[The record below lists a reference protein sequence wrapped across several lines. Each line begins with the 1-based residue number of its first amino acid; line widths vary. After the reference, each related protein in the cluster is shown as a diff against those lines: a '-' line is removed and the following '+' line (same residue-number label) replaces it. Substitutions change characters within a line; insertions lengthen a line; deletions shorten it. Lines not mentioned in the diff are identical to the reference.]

1 MDIRTKTNL
10 KKVLYAM
17 RYKLFFLILFFS
29 IAFGSLF
36 YVHKILIEKTHLSG
50 AAMAHSYT
58 IEQEK
63 NFRAYTTALQF
74 AGEELEALIT
84 KRNINSFNMSVYDIL
99 ANLKKLFSESEIVPY
114 AIVNRYA
121 FFLDPED
128 EKKANSMD
136 NNKVHW
142 FDQVLSAN
150 GEIICTT
157 AYKNRLT
164 HEFVVTIAK
173 QINDL
178 DIVIAID
185 ISASDFKDA
194 DNEYVLPEN
203 SYYYLTDQ
211 EGTILY
217 TSNKKADYALLKEFA
232 ANVVKNIK
240 KAKDK
245 KISEINS
252 DGEKR
257 TIYYNISSNGWI
269 SFISIPDS
277 YLVKD
282 ITRIGAGGLIV
293 LIVFLIITI
302 FTTVREVTLNQNID
316 KYTET
321 IRVLGNHYYAIYR
334 INFIKDTYE
343 MIKDTQ
349 LKNKNI
355 PTQGK
360 LDDFIQNVSKYI
372 EDSAKQDFIDS
383 FSAENIKKLVS
394 QRIHDYGGDYKKET
408 ADGEYQWVGVRLLFD
423 ESLYGDEAVLCFR
436 SLDEEKKAQLQQL
449 DLLKDALENAHQ
461 SEQARNMF
469 FSSMSH
475 DMRTPLN
482 AIIGLSD
489 LAQNVIND
497 PQKIADYLNK
507 ITISSKHL
515 LDLINDILEISRLEQ
530 GKMNVERKEINL
542 KTCIEENILLFQ
554 TRAVQEKKNFT
565 VNIDIQDCTVF
576 ADPFRINQIMNNLL
590 SNAFKFTKE
599 GSSISV
605 KVKQLGQE
613 NFAKYQFEIADTGIG
628 MSRQFMEKLFIPY
641 ERETRFGT
649 KNIQGTGL
657 GTTIVKNIISHLGGE
672 IHVKSEE
679 GKGTVFTFT
688 LPFEIVKQKSI
699 KTEQPADEKKQQNIL
714 KGKHVLLAEDNN
726 INMEITSELLSM
738 CEMEVTKAWDG
749 QEAFTVFKNSEQGYF
764 DIVLLDMQMPKM
776 DGCEAAK
783 AIRSLNRPDA
793 RKVPIIAVTANAFA
807 EDFAATSAAGM
818 DAHISKPIDFSL
830 LCKTIQEQLGKTV

>member
-1 MDIRTKTNL
+1 MDLRTKANL

-17 RYKLFFLILFFS
+17 RYKLFILIVFFS
-29 IAFGSLF
+29 IAFVSLYF
-36 YVHKILIEKTHLSG
+36 VHKILIEKTHLYG
-50 AAMAHSYT
+50 QAMAHSYA

-74 AGEELEALIT
+74 AGEELETLIV
-84 KRNINSFNMSVYDIL
+84 KRNVHSVHSSVYDIL
-99 ANLKKLFSESEIVPY
+99 SGLKKLFKNSEIVPY

-121 FFLDPED
+121 FFLNPED
-128 EKKANSMD
+128 EKAANALD
-136 NNKVHW
+136 NSNVGW

-150 GEIICTT
+150 GEIVCTK

-164 HEFVVTIAK
+164 DEFVVTIAK
-173 QINDL
+173 QINNL

-185 ISASDFKDA
+185 ILASDFKDMA
-194 DNEYVLPEN
+194 NEKTLPEN

-211 EGTILY
+211 EGNVLY
-217 TSNKKADYALLKEFA
+217 SSNKAMDNEYLKDFA
-232 ANVVKNIK
+232 RSVIKESDQAKN
-240 KAKDK
+240 K
-245 KISEINS
+245 KISIVNAN
-252 DGEKR
+252 GEDR
-257 TIYYNISSNGWI
+257 TIYYKVSGNGWV
-269 SFISIPDS
+269 SFINIPDS
-277 YLVKD
+277 YLEKD
-282 ITRIGAGGLIV
+282 IYRIGMGGLV
-293 LIVFLIITI
+293 LLIIFLIITI
-302 FTTVREVTLNQNID
+302 FTTVREVMLNQNID

-321 IRVLGNHYYAIYR
+321 IRVLGNRYYAIYR
-334 INFIKDTYE
+334 INFINDTYE
-343 MIKDTQ
+343 MIKDSQ
-349 LKNKNI
+349 LKSKNI
-355 PTQGK
+355 PSSGK
-360 LDDFIQNVSKYI
+360 LDDFIQSVSRFI

-394 QRIHDYGGDYKKET
+394 QRIHDYGGEYKKET
-408 ADGEYQWVGVRLLFD
+408 AGGKYQWVGVRLLFD

-436 SLDEEKKAQLQQL
+436 SLDEEKKARLQQL
-449 DLLKDALENAHQ
+449 DLLKGALENARQ

-489 LAQNVIND
+489 LAQNFIND
-497 PQKIADYLNK
+497 PKKIADYLNK

-530 GKMNVERKEINL
+530 GKMSVERKEINL
-542 KTCIEENILLFQ
+542 KNCVEESILLFQ
-554 TRAVQEKKNFT
+554 NKAAQEKKNFT
-565 VNIDIQDCTVF
+565 VTIDIHDCIVR

-599 GSSISV
+599 GDSVSV

-613 NFAKYQFEIADTGIG
+613 NFAKYRFEIADTGIG
-628 MSRQFMEKLFIPY
+628 MSKQFMEKLFIPY

-672 IHVKSEE
+672 IRVKSEV
-679 GKGTVFTFT
+679 GQGTVFTFT
-688 LPFEIVKQKSI
+688 LPFETVKQESI
-699 KTEQPADEKKQQNIL
+699 LSEQSAEQNNQHGIL
-714 KGKHVLLAEDNN
+714 KGKRVLLAEDNN
-726 INMEITSELLSM
+726 INMEIANELLSM

-749 QEAFTVFKNSEQGYF
+749 QEAFTIFQNSEPGYF

-783 AIRSLNRPDA
+783 AIRSLDRPDA

-807 EDFAATSAAGM
+807 EDFSATTAAGM
-818 DAHISKPIDFSL
+818 DAHISKPVDFAL
-830 LCKTIQEQLGKTV
+830 LCKTMQEQLSKNK